1 MRPHI
6 WPPVLLQRR
15 RWDREIKQRRMRVD
29 AKAAKSRDLP
39 LPDLGGAFPLIA
51 WENDV
56 STVEKE
62 EGMELRE
69 LRRLMYRWGRALEFC
84 AAKQKEIE
92 GLSQLIDGARGL
104 PGIRL
109 DGFPGGATPGDPTA
123 AAAARVEEI
132 VKRYIEAI
140 EWTTEAIDRE
150 LSFKRAM
157 DEVMQK
163 ELTGEQRRI
172 LTMRYQDCNQWLYI
186 SIRMNMAESTVYRLE
201 AQALGKIK
209 DCVKVESF

>member
-1 MRPHI
+1 
-6 WPPVLLQRR
+6 
-15 RWDREIKQRRMRVD
+15 MRVD

-39 LPDLGGAFPLIA
+39 LPALGGAFSLIA
-51 WENDV
+51 WGNDV
-56 STVEKE
+56 ATVEKE

-69 LRRLMYRWGRALEFC
+69 LRRLMYRWGRALGFC

-109 DGFPGGATPGDPTA
+109 DGLPGSSTPGDPTA

-132 VKRYIEAI
+132 VKRYYEAI

>member
-1 MRPHI
+1 
-6 WPPVLLQRR
+6 
-15 RWDREIKQRRMRVD
+15 
-29 AKAAKSRDLP
+29 
-39 LPDLGGAFPLIA
+39 
-51 WENDV
+51 
-56 STVEKE
+56 
-62 EGMELRE
+62 MELRE

-109 DGFPGGATPGDPTA
+109 DGLPGSSTPGDPTA
-123 AAAARVEEI
+123 AAAVRVEEI

-186 SIRMNMAESTVYRLE
+186 SIRMNMGERTAKRLE
-201 AQALGKIK
+201 EQGIKKISEF
-209 DCVKVESF
+209 VQVGAFWHTR